1 MRQLAGR
8 KRWEKGDK
16 NMGDIFEIHP
26 GEFEEKVIRASSER
40 PVIVDFWAEWCAPC
54 MMLGPILEQVVTQYE
69 VSLAKVNV
77 DENREL
83 AATYKITS
91 IPSVKIFREGK
102 MAGEFVGVK
111 SEAEVKRI
119 VSEVISE

>member
-1 MRQLAGR
+1 
-8 KRWEKGDK
+8 
-16 NMGDIFEIHP
+16 MGDIFEIHP
-26 GEFEEKVIRASSER
+26 GEFEEKVLRASSER

-54 MMLGPILEQVVTQYE
+54 MMLGPILEQVTTQYE

-102 MAGEFVGVK
+102 IAGEFVGVK
-111 SEAEVKRI
+111 PESEVKRI
-119 VSEVISE
+119 LSEVISE